1 MSCSDSASSPSQTGA
16 FAVTTSGGSFFS
28 VATCAAVSA
37 AFAACPVIRY
47 RPSSMLQGLYRMTG
61 QAANA
66 AETAAHVATLKKLP
80 PEVVTASALFCEG
93 ELAESEQLIRAF
105 LIKHGHHVEAM
116 RLLARIGLERDV
128 LDDAQL
134 LLEAVLELAPD
145 YHAARFDYA
154 QVLIKRHLYQRA
166 QEQADKLLAA
176 EPSDRN
182 YRTLHAMTYVGLGLH
197 ERAIELYRELLS
209 GAAQPGDLRLS
220 I

>member
-1 MSCSDSASSPSQTGA
+1 MSCSDSASSPSQNSA
-16 FAVTTSGGSFFS
+16 LAVTTSGGSFFS

-47 RPSSMLQGLYRMTG
+47 RPWSMLEGLYRMTG

-80 PEVVTASALFCEG
+80 PEVVTAKAPVWEG

-116 RLLARIGLERDV
+116 RLLARIGIAREV

-145 YHAARFDYA
+145 YHAARLDYT
-154 QVLIKRHLYQRA
+154 QVLIDRHLYRQA
-166 QEQADKLLAA
+166 QEQAERLLTW
-176 EPSDRN
+176 DRAN
-182 YRTLHAMTYVGLGLH
+182 RRY
-197 ERAIELYRELLS
+197 
-209 GAAQPGDLRLS
+209 
-220 I
+220 